1 MLHEEDDSNKPYN
14 LINLVVFRVK
24 SQSVYLDPE
33 DSLSQLFQSKTLFYM
48 P

>member
-14 LINLVVFRVK
+14 SINLVFRVK

-33 DSLSQLFQSKTLFYM
+33 DILSQLFQSKTLFYM